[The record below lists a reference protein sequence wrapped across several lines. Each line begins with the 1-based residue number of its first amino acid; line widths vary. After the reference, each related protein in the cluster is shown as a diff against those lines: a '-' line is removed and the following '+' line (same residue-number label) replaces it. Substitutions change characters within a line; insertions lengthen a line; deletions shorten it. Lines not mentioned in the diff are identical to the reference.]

1 MIKFLIL
8 CILILFCCTSCGN
21 KSTEEPVNMN
31 ELMKINAW
39 LLDDELEGTGQ
50 WGYISEAEKTYPR
63 YEDGDGYWIPDDG
76 VTQVENEDVF
86 EFEALELGVPR
97 IMAPMTMYMTRSD
110 GNHIGYSNLNLH
122 IDFDGI
128 IEVEKVE
135 PQDDSIIL
143 KYSLNGPPIA
153 EDNIQISAPCGINIC
168 PIGKEHW
175 MGEKQNTVIQRDTLV
190 GKEYIIRI
198 RGCTLGGDPV
208 VTAEVKLT
216 AIPDPEYPW
225 ETVHDGRYNA
235 VLTSGEERT
244 RFCSVELV
252 SYTFSEMYIL
262 RGEAGNIE

>member
-1 MIKFLIL
+1 M
-8 CILILFCCTSCGN
+8 T
-21 KSTEEPVNMN
+21 MH
-31 ELMKINAW
+31 MAR
-39 LLDDELEGTGQ
+39 
-50 WGYISEAEKTYPR
+50 EK
-63 YEDGDGYWIPDDG
+63 GDGI
-76 VTQVENEDVF
+76 N
-86 EFEALELGVPR
+86 
-97 IMAPMTMYMTRSD
+97 
-110 GNHIGYSNLNLH
+110 YSNLNLH

-153 EDNIQISAPCGINIC
+153 EDNIRISAPCGINIC
-168 PIGKEHW
+168 PIGKEYL
-175 MGEKQNTVIQRDTLV
+175 MGEKQNTVIHRDTLV
-190 GKEYIIRI
+190 GKEYTIRI

-225 ETVHDGRYNA
+225 ETVHDGRYDA
-235 VLTSGEERT
+235 VITSGEERT

-262 RGEAGNIE
+262 RGEAGKEG